1 MAITKYIKG
10 ECQHCGGHLE
20 FQADQVGLV
29 ADCPHCSQAT
39 ELLLARP
46 REEPAVPRSSLIW
59 SVIALIILGLGLAG
73 SLVALRMAQRRM
85 GPRRSPP
92 QVATSAPSEA
102 TMPTDPLAQQGFS
115 ASPVQLE
122 KALGT
127 SLVYATGVLKNT
139 EARQRFGVKIELA
152 LADAEGKQVGTATDY
167 QQVLEPGG
175 EWKFRAL
182 VVDGKATSAKILV
195 VKEDQ

>member
-1 MAITKYIKG
+1 
-10 ECQHCGGHLE
+10 
-20 FQADQVGLV
+20 
-29 ADCPHCSQAT
+29 
-39 ELLLARP
+39 
-46 REEPAVPRSSLIW
+46 
-59 SVIALIILGLGLAG
+59 
-73 SLVALRMAQRRM
+73 
-85 GPRRSPP
+85 
-92 QVATSAPSEA
+92 
-102 TMPTDPLAQQGFS
+102 MPTDPLAQQSFF

-122 KALGT
+122 KAPGT

-139 EARQRFGVKIELA
+139 ASRQRFGVKIELA

-182 VVDGKATSAKILV
+182 VVDGKAASAKILV